1 MPRAEKP
8 VWREERNPK
17 AEPVSQKDTAGPGTS
32 VIWFQECVSFR
43 SQKKMILSSP
53 TKGKIVYDRNTAGG
67 RALQSI
73 NLAEMNIEDERN
85 ARTKYNGG
93 KAHIPDANNTGSL
106 REHLLIPAGFDAWQH
121 DLSDRKRKNPVSIR
135 VTSSRE
141 FIELLEPQGLM
152 ERDWKREREWKKGV
166 SFNLNLYP

>member
-1 MPRAEKP
+1 
-8 VWREERNPK
+8 
-17 AEPVSQKDTAGPGTS
+17 
-32 VIWFQECVSFR
+32 
-43 SQKKMILSSP
+43 MILSSS

-106 REHLLIPAGFDAWQH
+106 RERLLIPAGFGA
-121 DLSDRKRKNPVSIR
+121 
-135 VTSSRE
+135 
-141 FIELLEPQGLM
+141 
-152 ERDWKREREWKKGV
+152 
-166 SFNLNLYP
+166 